1 MCCFK
6 LDLSSNNITSVE
18 VSENMIRN
26 VCIAIPHD
34 GIYVILDME
43 WKELDQNLQ
52 FLYGYK

>member
-1 MCCFK
+1 
-6 LDLSSNNITSVE
+6 
-18 VSENMIRN
+18 MIRN

-52 FLYGYK
+52 FVYGYKQPNNSISIIYEL